1 MHNNKLTEKY
11 FPVFPEESVLFTSL
25 KRCKNQQLKC
35 GLMEYYISATA
46 LKIQNTKFYEER
58 CYFFGTDEHTYF
70 YITPLPIPTTNFGLL
85 LRDSLTHPMLSTMLF
100 SFDPKTSM
108 SLVTRFDP

>member
-1 MHNNKLTEKY
+1 
-11 FPVFPEESVLFTSL
+11 
-25 KRCKNQQLKC
+25 
-35 GLMEYYISATA
+35 MEYYISATA

-100 SFDPKTSM
+100 SFDPNTSM

>member
-1 MHNNKLTEKY
+1 MHNNKLTKKY
-11 FPVFPEESVLFTSL
+11 FPVFPEESVQLTSL
-25 KRCKNQQLKC
+25 KRYKSQQLKC
-35 GLMEYYISATA
+35 SLMKYYISATA

-58 CYFFGTDEHTYF
+58 CSFLGTDEHTYF
-70 YITPLPIPTTNFGLL
+70 YVTPLPTTKFGLL